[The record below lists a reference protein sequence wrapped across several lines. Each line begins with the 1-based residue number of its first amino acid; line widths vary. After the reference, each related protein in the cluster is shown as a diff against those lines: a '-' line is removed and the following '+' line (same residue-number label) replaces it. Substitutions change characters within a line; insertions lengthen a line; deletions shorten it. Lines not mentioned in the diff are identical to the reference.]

1 MKGLNITGITAGL
14 DMIKGIVDEANSIA
28 RDELVDADLIDFA
41 AKNSYASEDTE
52 ESVKELADQIEAVG
66 LLNPLGVIKEGGRY
80 TLFSGERRYR
90 AITQHLQWEKI
101 PCRIFENVTPS
112 RAQLMLHVANGARE
126 YSPAKKLELYEE
138 YSELLRQMKESGEFT
153 GPLQN
158 GIANLLNV
166 STRQVRTYR
175 MMVEQLRPEEKKAVS
190 DGEMS
195 FGDAKAVA
203 GARAEIE
210 KNGTGSGFEKTRNPD
225 YSNSAPKEEAMEAAS
240 LEGTDETEKPEIGT
254 GSDFEMTSE
263 IRMGLLE
270 KAVREIWGWKKLYD
284 TYVYKMPTTQE
295 AIKEILRPA
304 HGYRYGVLV
313 STTFDDVVAC
323 QYTCTSQLMELEIE
337 TRQEQ
342 SEQTKVTYKYAE
354 IDALVRQLYREQV
367 KKGVNL

>member
-1 MKGLNITGITAGL
+1 MKGLNLAGITAGL
-14 DMIKGIVDEANSIA
+14 DTIKGIVDEANSIA
-28 RDELVDADLIDFA
+28 RDELVNAGLIDFA

-66 LLNPLGVIKEGGRY
+66 LLNPLGVVKEGGRY

-90 AITQHLQWEKI
+90 AITQHLHWEKI

-138 YSELLRQMKESGEFT
+138 YSGLLRQMKDSGEFT
-153 GPLQN
+153 GPLQD

-195 FGDAKAVA
+195 FGDALAVA
-203 GARAEIE
+203 TARAEIE
-210 KNGTGSGFEKTRNPD
+210 KSGSSSGFEEIRNPDYSDSATKEDALKAAPPHSENEPKTGTGSGFVV
-225 YSNSAPKEEAMEAAS
+225 S
-240 LEGTDETEKPEIGT
+240 
-254 GSDFEMTSE
+254 SE

-270 KAVREIWGWKKLYD
+270 KAVGEIWGWKKLYD

-304 HGYRYGVLV
+304 HGYRFGVLV

-337 TRQEQ
+337 TQQEQ
-342 SEQTKVTYKYAE
+342 SKQTKVTYKYSE
-354 IDALVRQLYREQV
+354 VDALIRQLYREQV
-367 KKGVNL
+367 KKGGDL